1 MYKYILLSILLLP
14 SLAYGLDFT
23 ITANIPADPSL
34 SHQTITF
41 DIIGDG
47 EVPVGIDIPA
57 VDPLGGYTMT
67 YVHTYNPPATL
78 GVGTYTVE
86 ATVYSIDQANNVSPG
101 AIGLTTLIVTD
112 VPDTLPPLVPGNITL
127 DCSPSP
133 CTVILV
139 P

>member
-1 MYKYILLSILLLP
+1 MYKYILLSIFLLP
-14 SLAYGLDFT
+14 SLAYGVDFT
-23 ITANIPADPSL
+23 ITADIPTDPSL

-41 DIIGDG
+41 DLIGDAA
-47 EVPVGIDIPA
+47 VPVSIDIPA
-57 VDPLGGYTMT
+57 LDPLGGYTLT

-86 ATVYSIDQANNVSPG
+86 ATIYSIDQANNVSPG
-101 AIGLTTLIVTD
+101 AMGSTTLIVE
-112 VPDTLPPLVPGNITL
+112 VPDTSPPLAPGNITV